1 MQRIGLFH
9 IFTAMKKLTLFFAA
23 FVLTLST
30 ALAQDAMPD
39 VVIKTLDGASVAANT
54 LATGEGPSVVA
65 FWATWCSPCKKE
77 LDAYAEYYDDWKED
91 MGVEVYA
98 VTIDTRR
105 ALSKVK
111 PMVETKGWEFPIL
124 SDANSE
130 LMQALNFQT
139 IPQVYILDKEGN
151 IVYSHSGYVP
161 GDEYE
166 IEEKLKALTRG

>member
-1 MQRIGLFH
+1 
-9 IFTAMKKLTLFFAA
+9 MKAVTFFLATLFVGFSSL
-23 FVLTLST
+23 V
-30 ALAQDAMPD
+30 LAQDLMPD
-39 VVIKTLDGASVAANT
+39 VDIKTLDGETVHANQ
-54 LATGEGPSVVA
+54 LGNGKGPSVVA

-77 LDAYAEYYDDWKED
+77 LDAYAEYYTDWQED
-91 MGVEVYA
+91 LGVEVYA

-111 PMVETKGWEFPIL
+111 PMVESKGWEFPIL

-139 IPQVYILDKEGN
+139 IPQVFILDKDGR

-161 GDEYE
+161 GDELE
-166 IEEKLKALTRG
+166 VEKKLEELARG

>member
-1 MQRIGLFH
+1 LQGILELY
-9 IFTAMKKLTLFFAA
+9 IFTAMKKFTLLFAA
-23 FVLTLST
+23 LVLALST
-30 ALAQDAMPD
+30 AIAQDAMPD
-39 VVIKTLDGASVAANT
+39 VVIKTLDGATVNANT
-54 LATGEGPSVVA
+54 LGNGEGPSVVA

-77 LDAYAEYYDDWKED
+77 LDAYAEYYDEWQED
-91 MGVEVYA
+91 LGVEVYA

-124 SDANSE
+124 SDANSQ

-139 IPQVYILDKEGN
+139 VPQVFVLDKEGN

-166 IEEKLKALTRG
+166 IEEKLKELAKG

>member
-1 MQRIGLFH
+1 
-9 IFTAMKKLTLFFAA
+9 MKKLILLFASAILA
-23 FVLTLST
+23 FST
-30 ALAQDAMPD
+30 AFAQDAMPD
-39 VVIKTLDGASVAANT
+39 VVIKTLNGEAVHANT
-54 LATGEGPSVVA
+54 LGNGEGPSVVA

-77 LDAYAEYYDDWKED
+77 LDAYAEYYDDWQED

-111 PMVETKGWEFPIL
+111 PMVETKGWEFPVL

-139 IPQVYILDKEGN
+139 VPQVFILDKDGK

-166 IEEKLKALTRG
+166 IEEKLEELARG

>member
-1 MQRIGLFH
+1 
-9 IFTAMKKLTLFFAA
+9 MKKLTLLFASLLVA
-23 FVLTLST
+23 FTT
-30 ALAQDAMPD
+30 AFAQSAMPD
-39 VVIKTLDGASVAANT
+39 VMIKSLSGETVNANT
-54 LATGEGPSVVA
+54 LGNGEGPSVVA

-77 LDAYAEYYDDWKED
+77 LDAYAEYYDEWQEE

-105 ALSKVK
+105 AMSKVK

-124 SDANSE
+124 SDENSE

-139 IPQVYILDKEGN
+139 VPQVFILDKDGN

-166 IEEKLKALTRG
+166 IEEKLKELAKG